1 MGPEDEGRGNPT
13 SVIPGSNRS
22 GKRTGSPCL
31 TAQNRVYML
40 SSLVKRI
47 NREVLINKGVT
58 ILKTMKKSNKQ
69 IVIPPRV
76 KRNRSGL
83 LSQ

>member
-47 NREVLINKGVT
+47 NREVLVNKGVS
-58 ILKTMKKSNKQ
+58 ILKAIKKSNKQ